1 MVLRGICRLLVSL
14 PCPVYLKVYLE
25 THITCFQTSMSD
37 SAIIHSF
44 SQSDLIPGDRYSLMF
59 SAYSPSQNADCAA
72 QRRDLICQF
81 YLDTVSICFPNRAV
95 QYFIG

>member
-1 MVLRGICRLLVSL
+1 MVANPDRTLFWDNFRISSHTSGTAGCMFPKSSVSGL
-14 PCPVYLKVYLE
+14 
-25 THITCFQTSMSD
+25 
-37 SAIIHSF
+37 AIIHSF